1 MVLTL
6 AIVSSL
12 SLGLADYLAGV
23 TLRRDG
29 RQDAALTYTTVGFAV
44 GLAVVVAALPI
55 ARVDVFSA
63 NDVAWS
69 IAAGVA
75 FGISLP
81 LIMIGMARGPIAVV
95 APVLGLTSLAVP
107 AIAGPLLGDQLSQP
121 EVAGLLIAF
130 PAAAMVATAS
140 HASKDALPLPKALTV
155 AVTAGAF
162 LGAAAVF
169 FGRTSTESG
178 IGPGVV
184 AQLTGLLLL
193 ISFGAF
199 ARRLFRPSRA
209 ALRIGALVG
218 FLSGLAVVLSVL
230 AYQRGPVAIVA
241 AVIGLAPGPTV
252 VFAWWLMGEKINRI
266 QLGGFALGVAAV
278 VLFAVG

>member
-1 MVLTL
+1 MVLAL

-12 SLGLADYLAGV
+12 ALGLADYLAGV

-29 RQDAALTYTTVGFAV
+29 RQETALTYSILGFAI
-44 GLAVVVAALPI
+44 GLVVVVAAIPAAPI
-55 ARVDVFSA
+55 DSFSGHDVG
-63 NDVAWS
+63 WS
-69 IAAGVA
+69 IVAGVA
-75 FGISLP
+75 FGVSVP
-81 LIMIGMARGPIAVV
+81 LIMVGMARGPIAVV
-95 APVLGLTSLAVP
+95 APVLGLTSMAVP
-107 AIAGPLLGDQLSQP
+107 AIAGPLLGDQLSGF

-130 PAAAMVATAS
+130 PAAAMVATAPHS
-140 HASKDALPLPKALTV
+140 SDNAFPIGRALLV
-155 AVTAGAF
+155 AISAGAF

-169 FGRTSTESG
+169 FSRTGTESG

-193 ISFGAF
+193 VGVGLSAGRLLRP
-199 ARRLFRPSRA
+199 RRDA
-209 ALRIGALVG
+209 VKVGALVG
-218 FLSGLAVVLSVL
+218 LLSGLAVSLSVL

-252 VFAWWLMGEKINRI
+252 VFAWWLMNEKINRV
-266 QLGGFALGVAAV
+266 QLAGFALGAAAV